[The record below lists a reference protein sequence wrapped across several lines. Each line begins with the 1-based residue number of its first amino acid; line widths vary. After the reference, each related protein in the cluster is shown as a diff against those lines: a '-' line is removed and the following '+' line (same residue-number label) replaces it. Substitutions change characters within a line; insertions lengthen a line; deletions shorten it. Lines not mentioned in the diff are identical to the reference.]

1 MEKDDIDIYFSLSS
15 VIDQAEHQGL
25 DDYQI
30 IGALS
35 FALEEYARSTSSLY
49 LLGDA
54 QRREAQR

>member
-1 MEKDDIDIYFSLSS
+1 MVKNNFDIYFSVSDL
-15 VIDQAEHQGL
+15 IDEAEQQGL

-49 LLGDA
+49 LLGGA